1 MVNIRVVKP
10 FYDLKRHVTREEGD
24 VFEVTEKRAEQ
35 LDLALPGYIVIEAE
49 QKPEPAAVEA
59 AEWQPRQEIVA
70 VELPTVPDEEAALPR
85 LVIPK
90 VARVAHAADITPPFD
105 LMPSTGGSGGGVG
118 GKVSP
123 TAVLVISNGTTK
135 MVNVKS
141 ADSLTKILD
150 MVPDFVNRFTNKGGA
165 SAAADD
171 IKVEDLNLD
180 SGSAK

>member
-1 MVNIRVVKP
+1 MAGNDFKSTVDSLLQGMNQFVSSKTA
-10 FYDLKRHVTREEGD
+10 LHVGD
-24 VFEVTEKRAEQ
+24 TI
-35 LDLALPGYIVIEAE
+35 IV
-49 QKPEPAAVEA
+49 P
-59 AEWQPRQEIVA
+59 
-70 VELPTVPDEEAALPR
+70 
-85 LVIPK
+85 LVDVSFGVGAGATAGNSK
-90 VARVAHAADITPPFD
+90 N
-105 LMPSTGGSGGGVG
+105 SNSGGGVG

-141 ADSLTKILD
+141 ADSLSKILD

>member
-1 MVNIRVVKP
+1 MAGNDFKSTVDSLLQGMNQFVSSKTVVG
-10 FYDLKRHVTREEGD
+10 DALHVGD
-24 VFEVTEKRAEQ
+24 TI
-35 LDLALPGYIVIEAE
+35 IV
-49 QKPEPAAVEA
+49 P
-59 AEWQPRQEIVA
+59 
-70 VELPTVPDEEAALPR
+70 
-85 LVIPK
+85 LVDVSFGVGAGATAGSSK
-90 VARVAHAADITPPFD
+90 N
-105 LMPSTGGSGGGVG
+105 SNSGGGVG

-141 ADSLTKILD
+141 ADSLSKILD

>member
-1 MVNIRVVKP
+1 MAGNDFKSTVDSLLQGMNQFVSSKTVVG
-10 FYDLKRHVTREEGD
+10 DALHVGD
-24 VFEVTEKRAEQ
+24 TI
-35 LDLALPGYIVIEAE
+35 IV
-49 QKPEPAAVEA
+49 P
-59 AEWQPRQEIVA
+59 
-70 VELPTVPDEEAALPR
+70 
-85 LVIPK
+85 LVDVSFGVGAGATAGNSK
-90 VARVAHAADITPPFD
+90 N
-105 LMPSTGGSGGGVG
+105 SNSGGGVG

-171 IKVEDLNLD
+171 IKVEDLNVD
-180 SGSAK
+180 GSK

>member
-1 MVNIRVVKP
+1 MAGNDFKSTVDALLQGMNQFVSSKTVVG
-10 FYDLKRHVTREEGD
+10 DALHVGD
-24 VFEVTEKRAEQ
+24 TI
-35 LDLALPGYIVIEAE
+35 IV
-49 QKPEPAAVEA
+49 P
-59 AEWQPRQEIVA
+59 
-70 VELPTVPDEEAALPR
+70 
-85 LVIPK
+85 LVDVSFGVGAGATAGNSK
-90 VARVAHAADITPPFD
+90 N
-105 LMPSTGGSGGGVG
+105 SNSGGGVG

-141 ADSLTKILD
+141 ADSLSKILD

>member
-1 MVNIRVVKP
+1 MAGNDFKSTVDSLLQGMNQFVSSKTVVG
-10 FYDLKRHVTREEGD
+10 DALHVGD
-24 VFEVTEKRAEQ
+24 TI
-35 LDLALPGYIVIEAE
+35 IV
-49 QKPEPAAVEA
+49 P
-59 AEWQPRQEIVA
+59 
-70 VELPTVPDEEAALPR
+70 
-85 LVIPK
+85 LVDVSFGVGAGATAGNSK
-90 VARVAHAADITPPFD
+90 N
-105 LMPSTGGSGGGVG
+105 SNSGGGVG

-141 ADSLTKILD
+141 ADSLSKILD

>member
-1 MVNIRVVKP
+1 MAGNDFKSTVDSLLQGMNQFVSSKTVVG
-10 FYDLKRHVTREEGD
+10 DALHVGD
-24 VFEVTEKRAEQ
+24 TI
-35 LDLALPGYIVIEAE
+35 IV
-49 QKPEPAAVEA
+49 P
-59 AEWQPRQEIVA
+59 
-70 VELPTVPDEEAALPR
+70 
-85 LVIPK
+85 LVDVSFGVGAGATAGNSK
-90 VARVAHAADITPPFD
+90 N
-105 LMPSTGGSGGGVG
+105 SNSGGGVG

-150 MVPDFVNRFTNKGGA
+150 MVPDFVNRFTNKGGS

-180 SGSAK
+180 SGSTK

>member
-1 MVNIRVVKP
+1 MASNDFKSTVDSLLQGMNQFVSSKTVVG
-10 FYDLKRHVTREEGD
+10 DALHVGD
-24 VFEVTEKRAEQ
+24 TI
-35 LDLALPGYIVIEAE
+35 IV
-49 QKPEPAAVEA
+49 P
-59 AEWQPRQEIVA
+59 
-70 VELPTVPDEEAALPR
+70 
-85 LVIPK
+85 LVDVSFGVGAGATAGNSK
-90 VARVAHAADITPPFD
+90 N
-105 LMPSTGGSGGGVG
+105 SNSGGGVG

>member
-1 MVNIRVVKP
+1 MAGNDFKSTVDSLLQGMNQFVSSKTVVG
-10 FYDLKRHVTREEGD
+10 DALHVGD
-24 VFEVTEKRAEQ
+24 TI
-35 LDLALPGYIVIEAE
+35 IV
-49 QKPEPAAVEA
+49 P
-59 AEWQPRQEIVA
+59 
-70 VELPTVPDEEAALPR
+70 
-85 LVIPK
+85 LVDVSFGVGAGATAGNSK
-90 VARVAHAADITPPFD
+90 N
-105 LMPSTGGSGGGVG
+105 SNSGGGVG

>member
-1 MVNIRVVKP
+1 MAGNDFKSTVDSLLQGMNQFVSSKTVVG
-10 FYDLKRHVTREEGD
+10 DALHVGD
-24 VFEVTEKRAEQ
+24 TI
-35 LDLALPGYIVIEAE
+35 IV
-49 QKPEPAAVEA
+49 P
-59 AEWQPRQEIVA
+59 
-70 VELPTVPDEEAALPR
+70 
-85 LVIPK
+85 LVDVSFGVGAGATAGNSK
-90 VARVAHAADITPPFD
+90 N
-105 LMPSTGGSGGGVG
+105 SNSGGGVG

-150 MVPDFVNRFTNKGGA
+150 MVPDFVNRFTNKGGS